1 MTTVDTDA
9 PLPDDIETAHRLIR
23 ELLEPLRQQ
32 THLNDTLQHQL
43 EQLLRRIYGRKSE
56 KLDPDQLLLFAR
68 EILEAAG
75 PETQPEPEL
84 TPAPA
89 KPPAKGHG
97 RKPLPAGLPRK
108 RIVHDVPLEERLC
121 PDCGGE
127 RGCIGE
133 EVREQLEYVPASMI
147 VLQHVR
153 PKYAG
158 WIPEKSHAAIVSF
171 CSED

>member
-1 MTTVDTDA
+1 MTTVDADT

-23 ELLEPLRQQ
+23 ELLETLRQQ
-32 THLNDTLQHQL
+32 AHLNDTLRHQL
-43 EQLLRRIYGRKSE
+43 EQLLRRTYGRKSE
-56 KLDPDQLLLFAR
+56 KLDPNQLLLFAR

-75 PETQPEPEL
+75 PETPPEPEP
-84 TPAPA
+84 TPAPGSAPA

-153 PKYAG
+153 PKYACKDCQG
-158 WIPEKSHAAIVSF
+158 GSTGN
-171 CSED
+171 